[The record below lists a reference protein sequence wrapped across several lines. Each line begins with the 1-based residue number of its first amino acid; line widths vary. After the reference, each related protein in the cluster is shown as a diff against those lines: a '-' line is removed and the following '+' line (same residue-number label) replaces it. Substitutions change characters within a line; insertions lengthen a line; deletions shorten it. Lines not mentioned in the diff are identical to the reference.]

1 MQDFVCYTPTKVAF
15 GKNAMDKLPTLI
27 RETGAKKVLLHY
39 GSDRVIRSGLMDRV
53 RAAVKEAGAVSVE
66 LGGVVPNPRLSLV
79 YRGAE
84 LCKTEKVDLVLG
96 VGGGSVLDSAKA
108 IAYAACYDGDVWDL
122 YLRKA
127 KAKTALPVGTVMTI
141 AATGSEM
148 SDSSVITND
157 DPEKPWEKHGYSSEM
172 GRARFAVMDPTLTMT
187 LPAYQTFSGITDIMM
202 HTLERYFTNKPG
214 LELTDGIAEA
224 LLRDVMKNA
233 KILLEKPDDY
243 EARAEIFWAGALS
256 HNGLTGLGSDGGD
269 WTCHQLEHELGAMF
283 DVAHGAGLAAV
294 WGSWARYVMDDCLE
308 RFYLFA
314 TRVMGVPA
322 GEDLRSVAAEGITRL
337 EAFFRSIGMPTGLR
351 ALGIEPTEQQIL
363 HMAHALSVFCG
374 GQRGAAK
381 ILREADFAQIYR
393 NAL

>member
-1 MQDFVCYTPTKVAF
+1 MLDFVNYTPTKVVF
-15 GKNAMDKLPTLI
+15 GKNAMDKLPMLI

-39 GSDRVIRSGLMDRV
+39 GSDRVIKSGLMDRV
-53 RAAVKEAGAVSVE
+53 RAAVKEAGASFVE

-79 YRGAE
+79 RRGAE
-84 LCKTEKVDLVLG
+84 LCKAEGVDLVLG
-96 VGGGSVLDSAKA
+96 VGGGSVLDSAKG
-108 IAYAACYDGDVWDL
+108 IAYGACYDGDVWNL
-122 YLRKA
+122 YLRKDKA
-127 KAKTALPVGTVMTI
+127 KAALPVATIMTI

-157 DPEKPWEKHGYSSEM
+157 DPDKPREKHGYSSEM

-187 LPAYQTFSGITDIMM
+187 LPTYQTFSGIADIMM

-214 LELTDGIAEA
+214 LRLTDGIAEA
-224 LLRDVMKNA
+224 LLRDVMENA
-233 KILLEKPDDY
+233 KILLDKPDDY
-243 EARAEIFWAGALS
+243 DARAEVFWAGALS

-269 WTCHQLEHELGAMF
+269 WTCHQLEHELGAMY

-294 WGSWARYVMDDCLE
+294 WGSWARYVLDNCME

-314 TRVMGVPA
+314 TRVMGVA
-322 GEDLRSVAAEGITRL
+322 ENGDKRAVGLEGIERL
-337 EAFFRSIGMPTGLR
+337 EAFFRSIGMPTNIR
-351 ALGIEPTEQQIL
+351 ALGIDPTEEEIL

-374 GQRGAAK
+374 GQRGAAM